1 MSNVLLQIHFHTS
14 LQSASEYFPIEVLPN
29 ECGGKA
35 GPIRELMDA
44 NYKRIVNF
52 REWFLEDEK
61 NNRVNE
67 SLWIGKS
74 KTSDDLFG
82 VDGSFKQIEI
92 D

>member
-1 MSNVLLQIHFHTS
+1 IYLHTS
-14 LQSASEYFPIEVLPN
+14 VQSLSEYIPIDVLPN

-35 GPIRELMDA
+35 GPIKELMDA
-44 NYKRIVNF
+44 NYKKIENF

-67 SLWIGKS
+67 SLRIGKS
-74 KTSDDLFG
+74 KTSGDLFG
-82 VDGSFKQIEI
+82 VDGSIKQIKI